1 MKRGWPEGE
10 GKSRHPLPMGR
21 VEGGMLKFPPRV
33 RKRKKE
39 KKRRG
44 LMIIRPLMVH
54 IFGGQISRRDQ
65 SATAF
70 CELILAGVEWSMSLE
85 RV

>member
-1 MKRGWPEGE
+1 
-10 GKSRHPLPMGR
+10 
-21 VEGGMLKFPPRV
+21 
-33 RKRKKE
+33 
-39 KKRRG
+39 
-44 LMIIRPLMVH
+44 MIIRPLMVH